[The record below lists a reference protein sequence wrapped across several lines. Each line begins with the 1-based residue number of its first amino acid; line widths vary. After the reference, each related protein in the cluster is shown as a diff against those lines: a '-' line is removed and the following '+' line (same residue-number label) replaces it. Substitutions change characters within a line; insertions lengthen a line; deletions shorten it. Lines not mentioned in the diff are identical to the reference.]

1 MARLKGLTKNQL
13 TILAIGCG
21 DSAEGPYISMPDGK
35 QVFLKASQLT
45 WLARQLKAYAE
56 TYEEVPATIEDDEDD
71 DELDAPIGKAQG
83 DPELEPVGEA

>member
-45 WLARQLKAYAE
+45 WMARQLKAFTE
-56 TYEEVPATIEDDEDD
+56 TYETVPASLVEDD
-71 DELDAPIGKAQG
+71 DEDEDTLIVEAPTP
-83 DPELEPVGEA
+83 DLEPAIEA